1 MRCPLVASQAVC
13 LESIPRVA
21 TCAMTPR
28 RAPTSSTMATRIA
41 ATRVPLAAR
50 RSGELRPCKL
60 APASGAKRSTRSPAH
75 CPCASCRQMRTGR
88 RRQSLL
94 SDARHRSPICTPQLV
109 APIDARVGGLQ
120 PRDERSR
127 HLDSPPDYPL
137 PVLCRR
143 MFRAFLANA
152 TRRRWFRRRRSRR
165 DPLYYMPLVAAA
177 ELTFEKVDSFWSFV

>member
-28 RAPTSSTMATRIA
+28 RAPPSSTMATRIA

-127 HLDSPPDYPL
+127 HLDLSRPHFPL
-137 PVLCRR
+137 GQPGLR
-143 MFRAFLANA
+143 FLAKGLRPRIRGAGLYMWN
-152 TRRRWFRRRRSRR
+152 TGQPLFGRSS
-165 DPLYYMPLVAAA
+165 LYGGLHFTLALLLLSA
-177 ELTFEKVDSFWSFV
+177 